1 MLIKRKVGSYYF
13 GRNTV
18 FRKLKVDLCV
28 SEMSGL
34 VVILFSVRNVRDGF
48 IVVVMVCLGR

>member
-1 MLIKRKVGSYYF
+1 M
-13 GRNTV
+13 